1 MVTILITADPNLTA
15 PVATSWSSWGPLW
28 REVGQS
34 NGVTVDGE
42 RRGSVC
48 GGALALRE
56 HQGRA
61 AFRHF
66 GPCGSDAG
74 LALRFALRDRRVERR
89 RARSGGNTP
98 GELGT
103 FDPMWAYWRRR
114 RFDA

>member
-74 LALRFALRDRRVERR
+74 LALRFALRDRQGG
-89 RARSGGNTP
+89 AASGQVGREHP
-98 GELGT
+98 
-103 FDPMWAYWRRR
+103 WRTWDVRPYVGVL
-114 RFDA
+114 ASA